1 MQRGLIISV
10 LLHTL
15 VVLAFAIG
23 LPALNQPKA
32 HHVAEIPVDIANISD
47 ITNPPKG
54 STKSKSTKAKK
65 AKKALTPKAE
75 KPKPPKP
82 KPPKPKVVEKA
93 PPPAKKQVATLVQ
106 PKPPEKKTPPKK
118 VEPKKVE
125 PKKAEPKKAAPP
137 KPKIT
142 SRPTLRPKREVR
154 KAALPKPKK
163 KPEKKEPKKKA
174 AAPKNDAPKK
184 KAEKPKPKPKKVAK
198 KAKPKPKRIASKP
211 EKKPK
216 KPARKVAKK
225 PKPKATPKKP
235 TRQVAARKPKRK
247 SRMDDIYS
255 FLKKNKGKDR
265 THQRAQRRTE
275 RRGARTHRANLPLSI
290 SERMAIAR
298 QIKPCWRFPLGAK
311 DERSLRVEI
320 RVWMGRD
327 GRPVRHQIL
336 DRGRYGRDPFFRA
349 AADAGIRAIYNPRC
363 LPIRLPAGKYN
374 TWRVMILD
382 FDPAKVSEGSL

>member
-1 MQRGLIISV
+1 VI
-10 LLHTL
+10 
-15 VVLAFAIG
+15 LAFAIG
-23 LPALNQPKA
+23 LPVLNQPKA
-32 HHVAEIPVDIANISD
+32 HHLAEIPVEIANISD

-54 STKSKSTKAKK
+54 SAKSKSTKAKK
-65 AKKALTPKAE
+65 AKKALTPKAA
-75 KPKPPKP
+75 KPKPPKAKP
-82 KPPKPKVVEKA
+82 PKPQKPPKPKVVKKA
-93 PPPAKKQVATLVQ
+93 PPPEKKQVATLVQ
-106 PKPPEKKTPPKK
+106 PKPPEKKAP
-118 VEPKKVE
+118 

-137 KPKIT
+137 KPRIT
-142 SRPTLRPKREVR
+142 SRPTLRPKRAVR

-184 KAEKPKPKPKKVAK
+184 KAEKPKPKPK
-198 KAKPKPKRIASKP
+198 RIASRP

-216 KPARKVAKK
+216 KPVRKDAKK
-225 PKPKATPKKP
+225 ATPKATPKKRA
-235 TRQVAARKPKRK
+235 RQVAARKPKRTTKRK
-247 SRMDDIYS
+247 SRMDDVYS
-255 FLKKNKGKDR
+255 FLKKNKGKDS
-265 THQRAQRRTE
+265 THQQAQRRTE